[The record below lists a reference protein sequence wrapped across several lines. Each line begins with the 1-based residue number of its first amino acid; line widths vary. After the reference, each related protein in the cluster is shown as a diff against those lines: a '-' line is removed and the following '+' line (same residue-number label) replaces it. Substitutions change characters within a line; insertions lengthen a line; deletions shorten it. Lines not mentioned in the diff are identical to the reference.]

1 VASLKERLATEMRQ
15 ALKAGEKVR
24 LSALRM
30 LAAAVKY
37 REVELRHELSDD
49 EVVEVATREIK
60 RRAEAI
66 EAYEKADR
74 PDRAAL
80 EREEMGTLQAYVP
93 EGLSDEDVN
102 ALIDGAIAATGATAP
117 GDMGK
122 VMKLV
127 MSEAKG
133 RVDGRTVQER
143 VRARLAGG

>member
-1 VASLKERLATEMRQ
+1 VASLKDRLATEMRQ
-15 ALKAGEKVR
+15 ALKAGQKVR

-37 REVELRHELSDD
+37 REVEVRHELSDD
-49 EVVEVATREIK
+49 ELVEVATREIK
-60 RRAEAI
+60 RRVEAI

-80 EREEMGTLQAYVP
+80 EREEMQTLQSYVP
-93 EGLSDEDVN
+93 EGLSEDAVD
-102 ALIDGAIAATGATAP
+102 ALIDEAMAATGATAP

-122 VMKLV
+122 VMRFV
-127 MSEAKG
+127 MDQAKG

-143 VRARLAGG
+143 VRARLAGA

>member
-1 VASLKERLATEMRQ
+1 VASLKERLAMEMRQ

-60 RRAEAI
+60 RRVEAI

-102 ALIDGAIAATGATAP
+102 ALIDGAIATTGATEP

-143 VRARLAGG
+143 VRARLSGA